1 MTEILICHKCKS
13 QFEYYYQEDSV
24 IHEIPCKCKKVR
36 LDKPLD
42 KAILKLTE
50 ILNESNFSR
59 TSKSTKSI

>member
-1 MTEILICHKCKS
+1 MNEIIICCCGSEK
-13 QFEYYYQEDSV
+13 ELYYSDETV
-24 IHEIPCKCKKVR
+24 VHETCKCKKVK

-59 TSKSTKSI
+59 TSKSAKSI